1 MSPPA
6 GQLHW
11 SGLTDRGH
19 VRPNNEDSFLALTFN
34 GHDLS
39 YLGKT
44 GQASLAGADFVFAVQ
59 RRIGR
64 GQVGRV
70 REPDHGRPH
79 HAPAAAQLP
88 LSAAG
93 MTTGFADILG
103 ELFSAIS
110 CRPRQT
116 RFLV

>member
-44 GQASLAGADFVFAVQ
+44 GQASLAGADFVFAVSD
-59 RRIGR
+59 GM
-64 GQVGRV
+64 GGAKSGRV

-88 LSAAG
+88 A
-93 MTTGFADILG
+93 LG
-103 ELFSAIS
+103 RRHDDRLRGHPGRVVFRDS